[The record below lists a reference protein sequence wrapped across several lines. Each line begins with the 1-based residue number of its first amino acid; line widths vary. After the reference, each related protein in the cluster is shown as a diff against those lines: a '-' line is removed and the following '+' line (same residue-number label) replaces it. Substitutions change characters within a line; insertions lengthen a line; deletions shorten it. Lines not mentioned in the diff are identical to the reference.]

1 MSLIQALKPLWPY
14 KMKVNLIAA
23 VAENNAIGKDNDLI
37 WDLPDDMQF
46 FKDKTLG
53 TSVIMGRKNYESIP
67 EKYRPLPKREN
78 IVMTR
83 SKNYDAP
90 GSRVVNTLEEA
101 IDNADKDYEIFVIG
115 GAEIYKL
122 ALDKDL
128 IDTMYITEIHAEFD
142 ADAFFPE
149 FDKSKWNMKILGEH
163 QMDEKHDYAFTFKVY
178 TRK

>member
-1 MSLIQALKPLWPY
+1 
-14 KMKVNLIAA
+14 MKISLIAA

-46 FKDKTLG
+46 FKEKTLG

-67 EKYRPLPKREN
+67 EKFRPLPKREN

-83 SKNYDAP
+83 SKTYKAP
-90 GSRVVNTLEEA
+90 GCKVVNTLEDA
-101 IDNADKDYEIFVIG
+101 IKAADRDIFVIG

-128 IDTMYITEIHAEFD
+128 IDKMYITEIHAEFD

-149 FDKSKWNMKILGEH
+149 FDKSKWNVQVLGEH
-163 QMDEKHDYAFTFKVY
+163 GIDERHAYAFTFKVY
-178 TRK
+178 TRKL